1 MSFALLLNTGHLS
14 GAQTQGTGP
23 CVWDS
28 TCLSVTLEVFG
39 GTDFRSGE
47 GSACRREG
55 SFAALP
61 AVFPGSRSR
70 VHILLSSFHA
80 VAAASSVP

>member
-14 GAQTQGTGP
+14 GAQTQGTGA
-23 CVWDS
+23 CVWGS
-28 TCLSVTLEVFG
+28 TCLSVTLEVSG

-47 GSACRREG
+47 RPACRREG
-55 SFAALP
+55 GFAALL
-61 AVFPGSRSR
+61 AVFPGARSQA
-70 VHILLSSFHA
+70 HILLSSFHA